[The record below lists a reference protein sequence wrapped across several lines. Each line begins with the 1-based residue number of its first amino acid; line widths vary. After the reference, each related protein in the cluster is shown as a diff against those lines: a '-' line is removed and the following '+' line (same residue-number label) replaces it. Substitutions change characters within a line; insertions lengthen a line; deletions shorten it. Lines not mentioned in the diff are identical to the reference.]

1 MNRLA
6 QQLSLALEE
15 DLPWEQ
21 WFLSG

>member
-6 QQLSLALEE
+6 QQLGLALEE